1 MYQPKNFIAQIIH
14 LHPKMNTVVN
24 FQRFLFLN
32 VTKNS
37 RTAANCIDSK
47 AVKLKWTTYRV
58 ACSADLLLVQ
68 MLIA

>member
-14 LHPKMNTVVN
+14 LHPKMNKVVN

-47 AVKLKWTTYRV
+47 AVKLK
-58 ACSADLLLVQ
+58 
-68 MLIA
+68 